1 MISRLSLAARLGLG
15 LGVLGLLVGSGV
27 QPPTSVAAES
37 ATGTTTAADPDAG
50 RLVVW
55 NAARRGI
62 DIRSRY
68 LGQSSWEP
76 TLYRK
81 ARGTVDNLTLSRDGA
96 SVAFGVSG
104 RGLGRGQLVVAA
116 TNGNGVRD
124 IMRGREGI
132 VGVGVLGW
140 RPDGRRLAF
149 EGFVDERGSG
159 SFRPAYLFTVNADGT
174 RLRRHQ
180 QLDDGRNNGAVF
192 GEIGWTR
199 SGFVYPDDYRILLLR
214 RDGRVERVLVHG
226 SGVGGAHLS
235 GDGRW
240 LFYSRTGYP
249 DPVRLYRIRPNG
261 QDRQLVA
268 RGDDERWGELLGA
281 VPDRTGER
289 VLDFDGVRVVSFS
302 VTAPRDVATVP
313 IRGTTTVVDWR

>member
-1 MISRLSLAARLGLG
+1 MTSRISLAGRLALALG
-15 LGVLGLLVGSGV
+15 ALGLLVGSAAPSS
-27 QPPTSVAAES
+27 PPMVEAASSV
-37 ATGTTTAADPDAG
+37 TTAPDPDAG

-62 DIRSRY
+62 DIRSKY
-68 LGQSSWEP
+68 LGQSSWVP

-96 SVAFGVSG
+96 SVAFGVAG

-124 IMRGREGI
+124 ILRGRQDI

-140 RPDGRRLAF
+140 SPDGRRLAF
-149 EGFVDERGSG
+149 EGFVDERSAG

-174 RLRRHQ
+174 GLRRHH

-199 SGFVYPDDYRILLLR
+199 RGFVYPDDYRILLLR
-214 RDGRVERVLVHG
+214 RDGRVERVLVNG
-226 SGVGGAHLS
+226 SGVGGARLS

-240 LFYSRTGYP
+240 VFYSRASYP
-249 DPVRLYRIRPNG
+249 DPARLYRIRPNG
-261 QDRQLVA
+261 QDRQPVA
-268 RGDDERWGELLGA
+268 RGDDERLGALLGA
-281 VPDRTGER
+281 VPDRTGDR
-289 VLDFDGVRVVSFS
+289 VLDFDGTKVVSFS
-302 VTAPRDVATVP
+302 ARPPREVAEVP
-313 IRGTTTVVDWR
+313 ISPTASVFDWR

>member
-1 MISRLSLAARLGLG
+1 MTSRSSLAGRLALG
-15 LGVLGLLVGSGV
+15 LGVLGLLVGSV
-27 QPPTSVAAES
+27 AQPVTPVAGMATSAA
-37 ATGTTTAADPDAG
+37 ATPDPDAG

-55 NAARRGI
+55 NAARRGV
-62 DIRSRY
+62 DIRAKY
-68 LGQSSWEP
+68 LGQSHWVT

-81 ARGTVDNLTLSRDGA
+81 GRGTVDNLTLSRDGA
-96 SVAFGVSG
+96 SVAFGVR
-104 RGLGRGQLVVAA
+104 RGGLVVAA

-124 IMRGREGI
+124 ILRGRQGI

-140 RPDGRRLAF
+140 SPNGRRLAF
-149 EGFVDERGSG
+149 EGFVDEESAG
-159 SFRPAYLFTVNADGT
+159 SFRPAYLFTVNVDGT
-174 RLRRHQ
+174 RLRRHR

-199 SGFVYPDDYRILLLR
+199 AGFVYPDDYRILLLR
-214 RDGRVERVLVHG
+214 RDGRVERVLVTG
-226 SGVGGAHLS
+226 AGTGGARLS

-240 LFYSRTGYP
+240 LFYSQIAYP
-249 DPVRLYRIRPNG
+249 APARLYRIRPNG

-268 RGDDERWGELLGA
+268 RGDDERWGQLLGA

-302 VTAPRDVATVP
+302 VTEPREVADVP
-313 IRGTTTVVDWR
+313 IPGTTSIVDWR